1 VSAGSR
7 ALKIAGITAGVAAG
21 VAGAAYAAQRAVA
34 RSLQHRPDPDAGR
47 LGPLDFEESRRLP
60 SHDGGSIYTVSRGTG
75 PPIVLAHGVT
85 LSSRVW
91 VKQFESLPRAGA
103 RVVAFDHRGHGESSV
118 GESGHSVENLGRDL
132 GTVLEGLDLRDA
144 VLVGHSMGG
153 MAVQEFAIR
162 HPGILHERVR
172 GIVLLSTMAKTQL
185 SASRRLR
192 CAVERMSE
200 RFTLGS
206 VMARPELG
214 TMFARIGFGRE
225 PLASHVELTRE
236 MLAACDAET
245 SRDAVNALFGLDLT
259 AELPML
265 YVPTLVIG
273 GTRDV
278 ITPPAESRRIAQ
290 LVPGARLVMFEHAGH
305 MLMLERTAE
314 LDALVID
321 FAHDVGAFG
330 TDRAASA

>member
-1 VSAGSR
+1 VSAGTR
-7 ALKIAGITAGVAAG
+7 ALKIAGIGAGV
-21 VAGAAYAAQRAVA
+21 VAGAAGTAYAAQRAMA
-34 RSLQHRPDPDAGR
+34 RSLQYRPDPDAGR
-47 LGPLDFEESRRLP
+47 LGQLRFDEARRLP
-60 SHDGGSIYTVSRGTG
+60 SHDGGSIYTESRGEG

-91 VKQFESLPRAGA
+91 VKQFDSLPAAGA
-103 RVVAFDHRGHGESSV
+103 RVIAFDHRGHGESTV
-118 GESGHSVENLGRDL
+118 GDSGHSVENLGRDL
-132 GTVLEGLDLRDA
+132 RTVLEDLDLHDA

-153 MAVQEFAIR
+153 MAVQELVIR
-162 HPGILHERVR
+162 HPEVVRERVR
-172 GIVLLSTMAKTQL
+172 GVVLLSTMAKTQL

-206 VMARPELG
+206 IMARPELG
-214 TMFARIGFGRE
+214 TMFVRIGFGRE
-225 PLASHVELTRE
+225 PVASHLELTRE
-236 MLAACDAET
+236 MLATCDAET
-245 SRDAVNALFGLDLT
+245 SREAVNALFGLDLT
-259 AELPML
+259 AELPSVD
-265 YVPTLVIG
+265 VPTLVIG

-278 ITPPAESRRIAQ
+278 ITPPGESRRIAR
-290 LVPGARLVMFEHAGH
+290 LVPAARLVMFEGAGH

-314 LDALVID
+314 LDALIID